1 MIFWYFLFNLLLTVH
16 NKVVLSGFRYPWII
30 SGIHILISGIG
41 AFCLDRDQK
50 SSGRNYIIVIIFS
63 ILYTVN
69 IGMSNLSLSRV
80 SFSFHQ
86 IMRSTS
92 PVMTICLES
101 IFLKKHQS
109 KRILL
114 SIAPVV
120 VGVSMATFS
129 DVQVTVWGFLLTFLG
144 VFLSALKGILTN
156 IILTRTSLQP
166 LEIIWRM
173 APICILQCMLLS
185 FVHESTPES
194 FPWSNLAVNGI
205 LAFLLN
211 WASFTANKNTSALT
225 MTIAGNLKQVLSIII
240 GFYLFDSNLTPFNIL
255 GIFVALFGG
264 FLYSFIKL
272 KGMKDA

>member
-1 MIFWYFLFNLLLTVH
+1 
-16 NKVVLSGFRYPWII
+16 
-30 SGIHILISGIG
+30 
-41 AFCLDRDQK
+41 
-50 SSGRNYIIVIIFS
+50 
-63 ILYTVN
+63 
-69 IGMSNLSLSRV
+69 
-80 SFSFHQ
+80 
-86 IMRSTS
+86 
-92 PVMTICLES
+92 
-101 IFLKKHQS
+101 
-109 KRILL
+109 
-114 SIAPVV
+114 
-120 VGVSMATFS
+120 MATFS